1 MRLMATAGHPIAVRI
16 ADHNDAEL
24 LARLGAETFAQ
35 AFAAANT
42 PEDMATYLAASFS
55 PALQAAELQHPRA
68 SFLIAEAA
76 GRPAGYAKLEVSDPP
91 PCVSA
96 LRPVELVRFYVDA
109 AWHGQGVSHSLMNEA
124 LSFAANAGNDV
135 MWLGV
140 WQQNARAIAFYR
152 KWDFAIVGDKTFLLG
167 TDQQTDFVMSRT
179 VIGNRAGEVER

>member
-1 MRLMATAGHPIAVRI
+1 VDEISVRI
-16 ADHNDAEL
+16 ANVNDAEL

-42 PEDMATYLAASFS
+42 PDDMANYLAASFS
-55 PALQAAELQHPRA
+55 PSLQTQELQDSRA
-68 SFLIAEAA
+68 SFLIASVSDQ
-76 GRPAGYAKLEVSDPP
+76 PAGYAKLEVSDPP

-109 AWHGQGVSHSLMNEA
+109 AWHSQGVSHHLMQET
-124 LSFAANAGNDV
+124 LGFAASAEHDV

-167 TDQQTDFVMSRT
+167 SDLQTDFVMSRT
-179 VIGNRAGEVER
+179 IRLDDNGEVK